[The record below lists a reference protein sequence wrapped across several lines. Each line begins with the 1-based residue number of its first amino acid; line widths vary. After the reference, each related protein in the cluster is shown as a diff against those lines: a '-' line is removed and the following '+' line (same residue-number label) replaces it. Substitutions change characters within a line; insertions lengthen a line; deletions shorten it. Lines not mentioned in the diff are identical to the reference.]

1 MVDRS
6 VVYRQDQGMRITHP
20 ATLSALIELRGL
32 RNASLA
38 RKVGC
43 GRSFI
48 GHLVAG
54 RKTGVSPE
62 LARRIEEA
70 LDVPEG
76 VLFLPTASAGGSGNG
91 SNQQHAA

>member
-1 MVDRS
+1 
-6 VVYRQDQGMRITHP
+6 MRITHP

-48 GHLVAG
+48 GHLVSG
-54 RKTGVSPE
+54 RKAGVSPE

-76 VLFLPTASAGGSGNG
+76 VLFVPTTSAGSGSSDRNHHRSEGE
-91 SNQQHAA
+91 AA